1 MTTNRISPS
10 APDELASHLDAAFR
24 KAAGAAAAPGIQA
37 VVMRQGEVV
46 WSGTHGLADVA
57 NGTPVTDETMFCLAS
72 FGKLVI
78 AAAALRQAER
88 GLLDLD
94 APLATYLGD
103 EVPGAAV
110 VTTRMLLTQTAG
122 YPDIYTTP
130 QVAPLLP
137 FVAPGGTTPSRY
149 DPDRPFTWSM
159 LAPAYREPVEPGR
172 HWAYSNAGYI
182 LLARVLVGALGGEE
196 AMQDACSAFIHTP
209 VDAAPIPESAFTLRR
224 SSGTAALLAR
234 GYEPL
239 DDGSFRDA
247 YEGHRP
253 RGIPTDLF
261 GLPFGDGLFA
271 GTALGA
277 ARFLDGLLVGA
288 AFLHPES
295 VDEMTTPTPQS
306 LADADLT
313 RKAHGYGAG
322 VMIEEAAGRRW
333 YGHPGM
339 YGGFSSNGAVDLSRG
354 VTVVALANG
363 TWLPGEHHPER
374 IETASES
381 VWRALVTAMAEVD
394 A

>member
-10 APDELASHLDAAFR
+10 APDELASRVDAAFR
-24 KAAGAAAAPGIQA
+24 QAAAATAAPGVQA
-37 VVMRQGEVV
+37 AVMRQGEVV
-46 WSGTHGLADVA
+46 WTGAHGLADVA
-57 NGTPVTDETMFCLAS
+57 AGTPVTDETMFCLAS

-94 APLATYLGD
+94 APLRTYLGD
-103 EVPGAAV
+103 EVPGSSV

-137 FVAPGGTTPSRY
+137 YVAPGSTTPSRY

-182 LLARVLVGALGGEE
+182 LLAQVLVAALGGEE

-209 VDAAPIPESAFTLRR
+209 VGIPTIPDRAFTLRR
-224 SSGTAALLAR
+224 SPDAAALLAR
-234 GYEPL
+234 GYDPL
-239 DDGSFRDA
+239 ADGSVRDA
-247 YEGHRP
+247 YDGHRP

-261 GLPFGDGLFA
+261 GLPFGDGMFA

-277 ARFLDGLLVGA
+277 ARFLDGLFVGT

-295 VDEMTTPTPQS
+295 IDEMTTPTPQS

-313 RKAHGYGAG
+313 KKAHGYGAG
-322 VMIEEAAGRRW
+322 TMIEDVARRRW
-333 YGHPGM
+333 HGHPGM
-339 YGGFSSNGAVDLSRG
+339 YGGFSSNGATDLARG
-354 VTVVALANG
+354 VTVVVLANG
-363 TWLPGEHHPER
+363 TWLPDEEHPER

-381 VWRALVTAMAEVD
+381 VWRALAAACAE
-394 A
+394 AGA